1 MKKFTEACKTQTIRS
16 KSGFMSGILRR
27 VNTVY
32 DPNAITTVV
41 SALPASIR
49 QKLQGMYDTNTIK
62 PGDLEAK
69 VPPPSLSLA
78 LSPACPLSACPLPA
92 TSCTSL

>member
-1 MKKFTEACKTQTIRS
+1 MKKFTEAIKTQTIRS

-32 DPNAITTVV
+32 DPNAITTTV
-41 SALPASIR
+41 AGLPGSIR
-49 QKLQGMYDTNTIK
+49 QKLQALYDANTIK

-69 VPPPSLSLA
+69 VPPPSL
-78 LSPACPLSACPLPA
+78 LPPPPTA
-92 TSCTSL
+92 V